1 MLPFFEKAPSAFH
14 ISIINQIIASKRL
27 CYNETT
33 SFSVSNA
40 EKKNRNLE
48 EIMAA
53 YTPMIQQYLSVKADY
68 QDAFLFF
75 RLGDFYE
82 MFFDDAIKASQELEI
97 TLTSREGGTADRIP
111 MCGVPYHSAAQY
123 IEQLIERG
131 YKVAICEQTEDPKQA
146 KGVVRRE
153 VVQLI
158 TPGTMMEGKGLHEK
172 ENNYIAS
179 ISYFEDQTFG
189 FAYNDL
195 STGETKVTLLGSKFD
210 EVLNELSMSGAKE
223 VIVSSD
229 FADDWKQQMRERSVM
244 AISIEDDT
252 KQKDSYHHLLEDLMQ
267 DKLKQTVARLLNY
280 LYQTQKRSLD
290 HLQKPVIYQPEQFM
304 KIDYFS
310 KRNLELTETIR
321 SKGKKGSLIWL
332 LDETKTAM
340 GGRLL
345 KQWVDR
351 PLVNV
356 TEITR
361 RQRLVEAFIDSFF
374 ERQELREKLKEVYD
388 LERLSG
394 RVAFGN
400 VNARDLIQL
409 KSSLLQVPFLKEI
422 LRKLPSEE
430 ALRHAEQLDSCEEV
444 VDLIERAI
452 EDNPPLSIKD
462 GNIIKDGY
470 NSELDQY
477 RDAMRN
483 GKSWIAQLE
492 KQEREKT
499 GIKSLKIGYNRVF
512 GYYIEVTRA
521 NLHLLQEG
529 QYERKQTLTNAERFI
544 TPELKEKE
552 ALILQ
557 AEEKSVELEY
567 QLFAEV
573 REYIK
578 EFIPRLQALAKSVS
592 ELDVLQCF
600 ATISEE
606 RHYVKPDFSSENRI
620 VIKEGRHPVVE
631 KVMTADRYIPNDCY
645 MDGDREILLI
655 TGPNMS
661 GKSTFMRQV
670 ALTAILAQIGCYVPA
685 SEAVL
690 PVFDQVFTR
699 IGAADDLISGQSTF
713 MVEMLEAK
721 NAIVNATQN
730 SLILFDEIG
739 RGTST
744 YDGMALA
751 QAMIEYIHNRI
762 GAKTL
767 FSTHYHELTILEEQL
782 EKVKNVHVSA
792 IEQNGKVVFLHK
804 IKEGAADKSYGIHVA
819 KLAELPEE
827 LIDRANEILTGLEQN
842 DPMARPNPERLE
854 NPAPADHDEQLSFFT
869 EQEPEA
875 ASKDFNKKEKQILDK
890 VKSLDILDMTPMQAL
905 NTLYELHKK
914 LKS

>member
-1 MLPFFEKAPSAFH
+1 
-14 ISIINQIIASKRL
+14 
-27 CYNETT
+27 
-33 SFSVSNA
+33 
-40 EKKNRNLE
+40 
-48 EIMAA
+48 MAA
-53 YTPMIQQYLSVKADY
+53 YTPMIQQYLRVKAEY
-68 QDAFLFF
+68 EDAFLFF

-97 TLTSREGGTADRIP
+97 TLTSREGGTEERIP
-111 MCGVPYHSAAQY
+111 MCGVPYHSAPNY

-158 TPGTMMEGKGLHEK
+158 TPGTMMEGKVLHDK

-179 ISYFEDQTFG
+179 ITHFEDDTFG

-195 STGETKVTLLGSKFD
+195 STGETKVSLLSTGFD
-210 EVLNELSMSGAKE
+210 EVLNELSVSGAKE
-223 VIVSSD
+223 LVVESN
-229 FADDWKQQMRERSVM
+229 FKEEWKRKIKERSVM
-244 AISIEDDT
+244 TFSFEDDCSPMA
-252 KQKDSYHHLLEDLMQ
+252 QYHHLIEEVNQ
-267 DKLKQTVARLLNY
+267 DKLRLTIVRLFNY
-280 LYQTQKRSLD
+280 LYRTQKRSLD
-290 HLQKPVIYQPEQFM
+290 HLQKVTIYQPHHYL

-321 SKGKKGSLIWL
+321 SKGKKGSLLWL
-332 LDETKTAM
+332 LDETQTAM

-351 PLVNV
+351 PLVNED
-356 TEITR
+356 EIIR
-361 RQRLVEAFIDSFF
+361 RQKLVETFINAYF
-374 ERQELREKLKEVYD
+374 EREELREKLKEVYD
-388 LERLSG
+388 LERLAG

-400 VNARDLIQL
+400 VNARDLVQL
-409 KSSLLQVPFLKEI
+409 RRSLLQIPELKE
-422 LRKLPSEE
+422 LLKNLSSVE
-430 ALRHAEQLDSCEEV
+430 AETLSDRLDSCEEI
-444 VDLIERAI
+444 VDLLESAI
-452 EDNPPLSIKD
+452 MDTPPLSIKD
-462 GNIIKDGY
+462 GNMIKDGY
-470 NSELDQY
+470 HEELDKY
-477 RDAMRN
+477 RDATRN
-483 GKSWIAQLE
+483 GKTWIALLE

-499 GIKSLKIGYNRVF
+499 GIKSLKVGYNRVF
-512 GYYIEVTRA
+512 GYYIEVTKA

-529 QYERKQTLTNAERFI
+529 QYERKQTLTNAERFV

-557 AEEKSVELEY
+557 AEEKSIELEY
-567 QLFAEV
+567 ELFTAV
-573 REYIK
+573 REHVK
-578 EFIPRLQALAKSVS
+578 EFIPRLQLLAKSVS

-600 ATISEE
+600 ATISEK
-606 RHYVKPDFSSENRI
+606 RHYVKPAFS
-620 VIKEGRHPVVE
+620 KERLIMIRDGRHPVVE
-631 KVMTADRYIPNDCY
+631 KVMNAQEYVPNDCY
-645 MDGDREILLI
+645 MDAEREVLLI

-661 GKSTFMRQV
+661 GKSTYMRQI

-690 PVFDQVFTR
+690 PIFDQVFTR

-744 YDGMALA
+744 YDGMSLA
-751 QAMIEYIHNRI
+751 QAIIEYIHHRI

-767 FSTHYHELTILEEQL
+767 FSTHYHELTVLEEEL
-782 EKVKNVHVSA
+782 TRVKNVHVSA

-819 KLAELPEE
+819 QLAELPEE
-827 LIDRANEILTGLEQN
+827 LINRANEILTRFEQQ
-842 DPMARPNPERLE
+842 
-854 NPAPADHDEQLSFFT
+854 DEQINAAKEMELPNAVKGDTQLSLFEDPSVVKEST
-869 EQEPEA
+869 L
-875 ASKDFNKKEKQILDK
+875 SSKEKSILSK
-890 VKSLDILDMTPMQAL
+890 VKTLDILEMTPMQAL

-914 LKS
+914 LKG